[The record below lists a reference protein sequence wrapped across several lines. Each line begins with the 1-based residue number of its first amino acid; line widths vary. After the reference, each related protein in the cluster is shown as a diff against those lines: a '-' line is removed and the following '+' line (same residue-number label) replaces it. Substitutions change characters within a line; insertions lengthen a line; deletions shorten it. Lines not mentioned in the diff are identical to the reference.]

1 MNAVETGKRIAALRH
16 RKGWTQQQLAAQLH
30 ITDKAVSK
38 WERGLNFPDLGTV
51 EPLAA
56 ALDTSAAA
64 LLGLEQEPP
73 DRAVAAMS
81 ELAAAEQARIRRSIR
96 LYARVTLAIGVLLF
110 AAQITASYLF
120 AANGLYGAPQVLTAG
135 MLGFTGVLTGGA
147 LYTLRH
153 VRRL

>member
-1 MNAVETGKRIAALRH
+1 MNAAETGKRIAALRH

-56 ALDTSAAA
+56 ALDTSPAA

-73 DRAVAAMS
+73 DQAVAAVS

-96 LYARVTLAIGVLLF
+96 LYARVTLAIGVLPYLAF
-110 AAQITASYLF
+110 DGVKIGIAAALGP
-120 AANGLYGAPQVLTAG
+120 GLRKRLRRAG
-135 MLGFTGVLTGGA
+135 VMQ
-147 LYTLRH
+147 
-153 VRRL
+153 RRGL